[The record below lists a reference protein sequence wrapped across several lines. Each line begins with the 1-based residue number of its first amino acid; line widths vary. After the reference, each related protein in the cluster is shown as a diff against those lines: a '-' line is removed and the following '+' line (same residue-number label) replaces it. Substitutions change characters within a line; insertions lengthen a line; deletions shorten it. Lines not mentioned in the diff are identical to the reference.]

1 MRNVCGIRLVLVVG
15 VKELRINSFPRH
27 LIRNRSCSKLKR
39 HATDYISRAS
49 FVWRQKLRLPI
60 SNSLKG
66 AFCVSFRVTNHSCWP
81 WRPDWL
87 IQPAWRV
94 LPGNNYFSVLFL
106 TYRWRLQFV
115 CGKMCKLFPLP
126 VRWLISRK
134 FSSHSRSYTM
144 SEALLMKPTSVKTKA
159 AETPNTPN
167 LLDDPISSGDWRPSR
182 QSDLTNSTF
191 VGMSRFILG
200 T

>member
-15 VKELRINSFPRH
+15 VNELLINSLPKH
-27 LIRNRSCSKLKR
+27 LIRNRSCLKLR
-39 HATDYISRAS
+39 RQARDYISSAS

-66 AFCVSFRVTNHSCWP
+66 AFYASFRVTNHSCWP
-81 WRPDWL
+81 WRPHWL
-87 IQPAWRV
+87 IQPEWRV
-94 LPGNNYFSVLFL
+94 LPGNNYYSLLFL

-115 CGKMCKLFPLP
+115 CGKMCKFFLLP

-134 FSSHSRSYTM
+134 FSSHSRSYAT

-159 AETPNTPN
+159 VETPNSPN
-167 LLDDPISSGDWRPSR
+167 LLEVPISSGDWRPSR
-182 QSDLTNSTF
+182 QPNLTNSIF

-200 T
+200 S